1 MKIFS
6 RQYFDRLFNDANL
19 SPRLRAH
26 INVHGS
32 YAEPSQK
39 LFNAITIDSYIHPH
53 RHSLDPK
60 TECLL
65 AVSGL
70 FSLVTFSDEGVVVSV
85 ILFGSEKY
93 SQTYSIASGLELPSG
108 VWHTV
113 VSLIDNSVLF
123 EVKNG
128 PFDPNAAKELAPWAP
143 KEGSK
148 EAPSYLTQLKKISQ
162 SKLAGLL

>member
-6 RQYFDRLFNDANL
+6 RQYFDRLVIDAGL

-26 INVHGS
+26 INVHDS
-32 YAEPSQK
+32 YDEPSQK
-39 LFNAITIDSYIHPH
+39 LFNAITMDSYIRPH

-60 TECLL
+60 AECLL

-70 FSLVTFSDEGVVVSV
+70 LSLVTFSDEGMVSSV

-123 EVKNG
+123 EVKDG
-128 PFDPNAAKELAPWAP
+128 PFDPIAAKELAPWAP

-162 SKLAGLL
+162 SKLAGVL